1 MINVLLSLAIGL
13 AVTLAIRVGTE
24 FGWVGAILPG
34 LVASAAAY
42 ILLAR
47 RTGKQLE
54 AIFEVVQKEVQ
65 AQRFEK
71 AIQTL
76 QGAFVLAPWQFLVST
91 QIHSNIGILHYV
103 RQSFDAA
110 LPHLQK
116 SYARNWIARGMLAAA
131 LYRRKDVAG
140 ALRVLEDAVKAN
152 RKEGVVWA
160 LHAWVLESEGRHDE
174 AIRVMARAAEAN
186 KSDEKLKAC
195 LQALQNDRKLK
206 LGKLY
211 GEQWYQFYLER
222 IPPELVGPSFRGG
235 KRAVYGR
242 R

>member
-1 MINVLLSLAIGL
+1 MINLLLSLAVGL
-13 AVTLAIRVGTE
+13 AVTLAIRLGTE

-34 LVASAAAY
+34 LVTAAGAY
-42 ILLAR
+42 LLLAR

-54 AIFEVVQKEVQ
+54 AIFDVAQKEVQ
-65 AQRFEK
+65 AQRLEK
-71 AIQTL
+71 AIQTM
-76 QGAFVLAPWQFLVST
+76 QGGFALGSWQFLVAT
-91 QIHSNIGILHYV
+91 QLHSNIGILQYV

-110 LPHLQK
+110 LPHLEK

-131 LYRRKDVAG
+131 YYRKKDVAR
-140 ALRVLEDAVKAN
+140 ALKVLEDAVKAN

-160 LHAWVLESEGRHDE
+160 LHAWVLESEGRHEE
-174 AIRVMARAAEAN
+174 AIRVMGRAAEAN
-186 KSDEKLKAC
+186 KSDEKVKAC

-211 GEQWYQFYLER
+211 GEQWYQFHLER
-222 IPPELVGPSFRGG
+222 IPPEMVGPGFRGG

>member
-1 MINVLLSLAIGL
+1 MINVLLSLAVGL

-24 FGWVGAILPG
+24 LGWIGAILPG
-34 LVASAAAY
+34 FVAAAAAY
-42 ILLAR
+42 VVLAR

-54 AIFEVVQKEVQ
+54 AIFDVVQKEVQ

-76 QGAFVLAPWQFLVST
+76 QGAFVLSRWQFLVAT

-103 RQSFDAA
+103 RQGFDAA

-116 SYARNWIARGMLAAA
+116 SYARNWIARGMLGAA

-140 ALRVLEDAVKAN
+140 ALRVLEAAAKAN

-160 LHAWVLESEGRHDE
+160 LYAWVLESEGRHDE
-174 AIRVMARAAEAN
+174 AIRVMSRAAEAN
-186 KSDEKLKAC
+186 KSDEKVKAC

-206 LGKLY
+206 LGKIY

-222 IPPELVGPSFRGG
+222 IPPELMGPAFRGG

>member
-1 MINVLLSLAIGL
+1 MINLLLSLAVGL
-13 AVTLAIRVGTE
+13 AVTLAVRLATE
-24 FGWVGAILPG
+24 FGWVGAVVPG
-34 LVASAAAY
+34 LLAATLAY

-54 AIFEVVQKEVQ
+54 AIFDLVQKEVQ
-65 AQRFEK
+65 GQRFEK

-76 QGAFVLAPWQFLVST
+76 QGGFALAPWQFLVAT
-91 QIHSNIGILHYV
+91 QLHSNIGILQYV

-116 SYARNWIARGMLAAA
+116 SYGRNWIARGMLAAA
-131 LYRRKDVAG
+131 LYRKKDVPG
-140 ALRVLEDAVKAN
+140 ALEVLEDAVKAN

-186 KSDEKLKAC
+186 KSDEKVKSC

-211 GEQWYQFYLER
+211 GEQWYQFHLER
-222 IPPELVGPSFRGG
+222 IPPELVGPGFRGG

>member
-1 MINVLLSLAIGL
+1 MINLLLSLAIGL
-13 AVTLAIRVGTE
+13 AVTLAIRLGTE

-34 LVASAAAY
+34 LLASAAAY
-42 ILLAR
+42 FVLAR

-65 AQRFEK
+65 GQRFEK

-76 QGAFVLAPWQFLVST
+76 QGAMTLAPWQFLVAT

-103 RQSFDAA
+103 RQNFDAA
-110 LPHLQK
+110 LPHLEK
-116 SYARNWIARGMLAAA
+116 SYARNWIARGMLGAA

-140 ALRVLEDAVKAN
+140 ALRVLEDAAKAN
-152 RKEGVVWA
+152 KKEGVVWA
-160 LHAWVLESEGRHDE
+160 LYAWVLESEGRHEE
-174 AIRVMARAAEAN
+174 AIRVMGRAAEAN
-186 KSDEKLKAC
+186 KSDEKVKAA
-195 LQALQNDRKLK
+195 LQALQNDKKLK
-206 LGKLY
+206 LGKLF
-211 GEQWYQFYLER
+211 GEQWYQFHLER
-222 IPPELVGPSFRGG
+222 IPPELVGPGFRGG